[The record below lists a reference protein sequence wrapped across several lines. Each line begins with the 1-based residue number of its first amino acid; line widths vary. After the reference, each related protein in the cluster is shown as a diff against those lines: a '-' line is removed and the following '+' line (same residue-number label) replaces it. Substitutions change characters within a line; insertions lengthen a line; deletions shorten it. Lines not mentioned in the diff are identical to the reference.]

1 MEIVLA
7 LGSAIA
13 YGLSDF
19 TGGVLTRRAHVFT
32 VIFLSQLVSC
42 MILLV
47 ALPFWGGPFSWPA
60 VRWGAAAGVAGM
72 AGASLLYRGLAIG
85 RMGVVAPITAVLAAA
100 IPVTFGLVTG
110 DRPGAIALIGVV
122 VGLGAVVL
130 VSSAPE
136 SGSSNPGIKS
146 ERLALVRP
154 GGHGV
159 VEAFGAG
166 AGFGLFFILL
176 DRAPE
181 ESGLWPLAGT
191 RISLVASIALL
202 AAIAGASMRPVEG
215 MGRSLFW
222 LGCINLA
229 ADLLYLLA
237 TRAGLLSLV
246 AVITSLYPATTVA
259 LARFFLDERMV
270 KQQLLGVVCAALSV
284 TLIALR

>member
-13 YGLSDF
+13 YGFSDF
-19 TGGVLTRRAHVFT
+19 TGGVLTKRAHVFT

-42 MILLV
+42 VILIF
-47 ALPFWGGPFSWPA
+47 ALPIWGGSFSWPA
-60 VRWGAAAGVAGM
+60 VRWGAAAGVAGFS
-72 AGASLLYRGLAIG
+72 GAALIYRGLAIG

-100 IPVTFGLVTG
+100 IPVTFGLMTG
-110 DRPGAIALIGVV
+110 ERPGAIALIGVV

-130 VSSAPE
+130 ISSAPE
-136 SGSSNPGIKS
+136 PSSFNPAPETK
-146 ERLALVRP
+146 RWTLVRP
-154 GGHGV
+154 GQGV
-159 VEAFGAG
+159 VEALGAG
-166 AGFGLFFILL
+166 TGFGLFFILL
-176 DRAPE
+176 EQAPE

-191 RISLVASIALL
+191 RISIVASVALV
-202 AAIAGASMRPVEG
+202 AAIARASMRPVEG
-215 MGRSLFW
+215 MGSSLFW
-222 LGCINLA
+222 LGCSNLA

-237 TRAGLLSLV
+237 SRAGLLSLV

>member
-42 MILLV
+42 VILLL
-47 ALPFWGGPFSWPA
+47 ALPIWGGSFSWPA
-60 VRWGAAAGVAGM
+60 VQWGAAAGVAGM

-85 RMGVVAPITAVLAAA
+85 RMGVVAPITAVLAAVF
-100 IPVTFGLVTG
+100 PVTFGLLTG
-110 DRPGAIALIGVV
+110 DRPGALASIGVV

-130 VSSAPE
+130 VSSAPDP
-136 SGSSNPGIKS
+136 SSNPGAKT
-146 ERLALVRP
+146 ERSPMVRP
-154 GGHGV
+154 GGQGV
-159 VEAFGAG
+159 VEALGAG

-176 DRAPE
+176 ERAPE
-181 ESGLWPLAGT
+181 QSGLWPLVGT
-191 RISLVASIALL
+191 RLSIVASVALL
-202 AAIAGASMRPVEG
+202 AAAAGASMRAFEG
-215 MGRSLFW
+215 MGRSLIW
-222 LGCINLA
+222 LGFINLA

-237 TRAGLLSLV
+237 TREGLLSLV

-259 LARFFLDERMV
+259 LARVLLDERMV
-270 KQQLLGVVCAALSV
+270 KQQLLGVACAALSV
-284 TLIALR
+284 TFIALG